1 MEVLKNPTAM
11 AMTKKERVAL
21 LRGVKLF
28 AGLGPKALGEIADL
42 MEEIAFPAGR
52 YIVRQGQV
60 GTGFYIITTGRA
72 RVERGDHI
80 LNTLGPGEFFGELSV
95 LDQSPRMAHVL
106 AEEPTTVLALASW
119 DFTKLLERNPKV
131 TLAILKEVARRLRG
145 TTDQPTH

>member
-1 MEVLKNPTAM
+1 M
-11 AMTKKERVAL
+11 AMTKKQRVEL
-21 LRGVKLF
+21 LRGVSLF
-28 AGLGPKALGEIADL
+28 AGLAPKALGEIADL

-60 GTGFYIITTGRA
+60 GTGFYIITTGKA
-72 RVERGDHI
+72 RVDRGDKT
-80 LNTLGPGEFFGELSV
+80 LNTLGPGDFFGELSV

-106 AEEPTTVLALASW
+106 TEEPTAVLALASW

-145 TTDQPTH
+145 STETHTH